1 MASTA
6 SEAVLL
12 FLCLLEAVQG
22 FVIAPPWANPVIN
35 PCSEKSW
42 QLIYWPQ
49 DGACYQI
56 FEQGPCPD
64 TQELAFHPTN
74 KRAICRCPKNL
85 LYWPATDR
93 CYPKHSR
100 GPCEANQY
108 LEVEEEI
115 GSKPRVSCQQTKI
128 CENGWIFW
136 PPMQD
141 CFQLY
146 TQGPCHKVR
155 LKFDLASYEFKIGG
169 NATLVQK
176 STF

>member
-1 MASTA
+1 MAL
-6 SEAVLL
+6 AVLL
-12 FLCLLEAVQG
+12 LVLAWLRGSLA
-22 FVIAPPWANPVIN
+22 FVIAPPWANPLIN

-49 DGACYQI
+49 DGRCYQI

-64 TQELAFHPTN
+64 TQELAFHATN
-74 KRAICRCPKNL
+74 KRVSALLKIVTKFLKVDFLQAICRCPKNL

-93 CYPKHSR
+93 CYPQHSR

-108 LEVEEEI
+108 LQLESESQQVI
-115 GSKPRVSCQQTKI
+115 CQQTKI

-146 TQGPCHKVR
+146 TQGPCHKVNCSF
-155 LKFDLASYEFKIGG
+155 LKWS
-169 NATLVQK
+169 
-176 STF
+176 